1 MKWTHRLS
9 ALAATG
15 LIASAGPALSDV
27 KSQQS
32 SPPKGQDVI
41 SESASVYATFQA
53 DVTDTKEQPLSSAS
67 DIETTLT
74 QLGGQNP
81 DQLSSGWIAYSALI
95 ASQDPGFRASVRDIE
110 GFYGR
115 DSLLTGLRNDLRYA
129 RTLDGGTNAVISSLA
144 AVDADSKRLRGAGA
158 YVKEQAYSLQGASW
172 AKARIGDTDGLINSI
187 RSSSL
192 TGRPVRADIR
202 SAFAQPDIDVVLV
215 QAGRSGAP
223 SLWEGVSNAAG
234 AVKFPI
240 VNVAY
245 TGRSA
250 RVRAGKE
257 PIADR
262 IATLAAY
269 RILGEESAPV
279 SQVRSAMSD
288 RPTKSCINM
297 AQLNL
302 QQCVAAAHKQ
312 YEVPFCI
319 GEHALTDVGDCIGE
333 VTQ

>member
-1 MKWTHRLS
+1 MIWTRRLT
-9 ALAATG
+9 ALVAAG
-15 LIASAGPALSDV
+15 LFSSFLPAVADM
-27 KSQQS
+27 QS
-32 SPPKGQDVI
+32 EPSTSRDVI
-41 SESASVYATFQA
+41 SDSAGVYATFQA
-53 DVTDTKEQPLSSAS
+53 DVTDAKERPMKSAD

-74 QLGGQNP
+74 NLGGQNP

-129 RTLDGGTNAVISSLA
+129 RSLDGGTNAVVSSLA
-144 AVDADSKRLRGAGA
+144 AVEADSKRLRGAGA

-192 TGRPVRADIR
+192 AGRPVRAEIR
-202 SAFAQPDIDVVLV
+202 SAFAQPDIDAVLV
-215 QAGRSGAP
+215 QAGQTGAP
-223 SLWEGVSNAAG
+223 SLWEGLSNAAG
-234 AVKFPI
+234 AVKFPVI
-240 VNVAY
+240 QAAY
-245 TGRSA
+245 SGRSA

-269 RILGEESAPV
+269 RILGDEAAPA

-288 RPTKSCINM
+288 RSTKSCMNM